1 MAREMHILIRGW
13 GVRLRWSPDSAR
25 SFGNAEHSAKET
37 PSGKD
42 TPTIVTL
49 GRFPKAHLV
58 AAGSLALALGLVAL
72 IPDPGQPDDAAVRVQ
87 SDATAAASTP
97 DQVTADAVDLALAA
111 GVEQAPF
118 GTQAAAD
125 DPATA
130 SLAGEP
136 LAAGSSAS
144 PAPQKDDTRTS
155 TVRSGD
161 SLSAI
166 FKREGV
172 APQDLHLLVTSKP
185 LGQRLR
191 DIRPGQEVA
200 FTLSPDNSL
209 TRFEYEPGP
218 LQRLVFTRDGDR
230 FVGEEVSREPER
242 VTSFKQGVIENSLF
256 LASQRAGL
264 NDTMTMRLA
273 QIFQWDID
281 FVLDIRRGD
290 EFAVL
295 FEELYVD
302 GEFVGHGNILAAE
315 FVNRG
320 RTYKAIRYTDGN
332 GDTHY
337 YTPEGKPMRQA
348 FLRAPVEFSRI
359 SSNFNMNRR
368 HPLFNRSMPHRGIDY
383 AAPTGTPILAAGDGR
398 VVTAS
403 RTAPNGNYLVVQ
415 HGSQVTTKYLHLHK
429 FGPGIKQG
437 MRVKQGQVIGYVGA
451 TGWAT
456 GPHLHYEFVVN
467 GVHQNPRTVKLPQ
480 GEPIP
485 RAEMAQFRE
494 QAAPLLALLNDH
506 RHEQQL
512 AMAQ

>member
-1 MAREMHILIRGW
+1 
-13 GVRLRWSPDSAR
+13 
-25 SFGNAEHSAKET
+25 
-37 PSGKD
+37 
-42 TPTIVTL
+42 VTL

-58 AAGSLALALGLVAL
+58 AAGSLALVLGLVAL
-72 IPDPGQPDDAAVRVQ
+72 VPDPSQPDDVAILARP
-87 SDATAAASTP
+87 DAAAETSSAHQPEAGT
-97 DQVTADAVDLALAA
+97 VDLALGA
-111 GVEQAPF
+111 GVDSAERGA
-118 GTQAAAD
+118 QAAAT
-125 DPATA
+125 DPAAA
-130 SLAGEP
+130 SLAGDP
-136 LAAGSSAS
+136 LPASSGTS
-144 PAPQKDDTRTS
+144 PAPQKDDPRTS

-166 FKREGV
+166 FKREGI

-200 FTLSPDNSL
+200 FTLSADNSL
-209 TRFEYEPGP
+209 TRFEYQPGP

-230 FVGEEVSREPER
+230 FVGEEISREPER

-273 QIFQWDID
+273 QVFQWDID

-302 GEFVGHGNILAAE
+302 GEFAGHGNILAAE

-398 VVTAS
+398 IVTAS

-485 RAEMAQFRE
+485 RAEMAKFRE

>member
-1 MAREMHILIRGW
+1 
-13 GVRLRWSPDSAR
+13 
-25 SFGNAEHSAKET
+25 
-37 PSGKD
+37 
-42 TPTIVTL
+42 VTL
-49 GRFPKAHLV
+49 GIFPKAHLAIAGTLGIGLVLLSIVLPDPDPARDAEIARLAKPATLAAEAHVQRLAGLAHPDTLAMPPSV
-58 AAGSLALALGLVAL
+58 AAAN
-72 IPDPGQPDDAAVRVQ
+72 
-87 SDATAAASTP
+87 
-97 DQVTADAVDLALAA
+97 
-111 GVEQAPF
+111 PF
-118 GTQAAAD
+118 GAETAPEDGAPPLRLVTD
-125 DPATA
+125 DE
-130 SLAGEP
+130 SLHRNE
-136 LAAGSSAS
+136 SV
-144 PAPQKDDTRTS
+144 RTS
-155 TVRSGD
+155 KVRSGD
-161 SLSAI
+161 TLSAI
-166 FKREGV
+166 FKREGLSS
-172 APQDLHLLVTSKP
+172 QDLHLLVTTTP
-185 LGQRLR
+185 LGKRLT
-191 DIRPGQEVA
+191 DILPGHQLA
-200 FTLSPDNSL
+200 FTFAPDATL
-209 TRFEYEPGP
+209 TRFEYVPGP
-218 LQRLVFTRDGDR
+218 LQRLVFTRDGDG
-230 FVGEEVSREPER
+230 FIGEEITREPER
-242 VTSFKQGVIENSLF
+242 TVTYKQGAIENSLF
-256 LASQRAGL
+256 LDSQRAGL

-302 GEFVGHGNILAAE
+302 GEFAGYGNILAAE

-320 RTYKAIRYTDGN
+320 RSYKAIRYTDRN

-337 YTPEGKPMRQA
+337 YTPDGKPMRQA

-398 VVTAS
+398 VVAAS
-403 RTAPNGNYLVVQ
+403 RTAPNGNYLIIQ
-415 HGSQVTTKYLHLHK
+415 HGSQVTTRYLHLHK

-485 RAEMAQFRE
+485 RGEMAKFKE

-506 RHEQQL
+506 RQEQQL
-512 AMAQ
+512 ALAR